1 MLGRKPRTEA
11 CRTALA
17 VGCAALVALSSGCA
31 PGEVPRAK
39 GAYGAPIDINTPQGL
54 RAKQTMDMLNSNWSI
69 EPGGVRTLAIPSQV
83 DDITY
88 RLKWIWPDRPFTVTG
103 VSVGADQETLHVT
116 NSYGVNQDIAL
127 HTDAS
132 KMVDHLEVTLRP
144 PPVTSWADVDAQI
157 AKSGA
162 KYSYQAAKVVNGNC
176 VKVAGSNVGTPMPL
190 ASIMKL
196 YVLLAVAHAVTA
208 GTLRWD
214 DTVTVT
220 AEGKKLGSAGFDRL
234 APGTKVSIRDAAQQ
248 MISVSDNMATDM
260 LINKVG
266 PAAVDQALIA
276 AGHHDP
282 ASLTPYPTMHSI
294 FSVGWGQPDVR
305 EQWMRA
311 DKAGRDALLAQ
322 ADQRPYDPDPLR
334 TQTPA
339 SNIGAEWYG
348 TAADVCRVHV
358 ALQAAAVGVA
368 APVRD
373 IMSAV
378 SGIDLDRTKWPYIA
392 AKGGNLPGEMGF
404 SWYTVDHTG
413 QPWVMNFHVKWNE
426 YRGQMAAQWLLS
438 IARQAFG
445 LLPVT

>member
-1 MLGRKPRTEA
+1 MPPAR
-11 CRTALA
+11 
-17 VGCAALVALSSGCA
+17 
-31 PGEVPRAK
+31 
-39 GAYGAPIDINTPQGL
+39 GAYGAPIDTTTPQGV

-69 EPGGVRTLAIPSQV
+69 EPGNVRTLASPAQV

-103 VSVGADQETLHVT
+103 VSVGDEQETLHVT

-127 HTDAS
+127 HTDAG

-144 PPVTSWADVDAQI
+144 PPVTKWADVDAQI

-162 KYSYQAAKVVNGNC
+162 RYAYQVAKVVDGAC
-176 VKVAGSNVGTPMPL
+176 VKVAGTDVDTPMPL

-196 YVLLAVAHAVTA
+196 YVLLAVAQAVTA

-220 AEGKKLGSAGFDRL
+220 TEGKKLGSAGLDRL
-234 APGTKVSIRDAAQQ
+234 PPGTAVSIREAALQ

-260 LINKVG
+260 LIDKVG
-266 PAAVDQALIA
+266 QPALHRALVA

-282 ASLTPYPTMHSI
+282 AALTPFPTMHSI
-294 FSVGWGQPDVR
+294 FTVGWGQPDVR
-305 EQWMRA
+305 EQWLAA
-311 DKAGRDALLAQ
+311 DKTGRDALLAQ
-322 ADQRPYDPDPLR
+322 ADRRPYEPDPMR

-348 TAADVCRVHV
+348 TAADVCRVHT
-358 ALQAAAVGVA
+358 ALQAAAVGAA

-378 SGIDLDRTKWPYIA
+378 AGIDLDRGKWPYIA
-392 AKGGNLPGEMGF
+392 AKGGNLPGDMGF
-404 SWYTVDHTG
+404 SWYVVDRTG
-413 QPWVMNFHVKWNE
+413 QPWVVNFHLKWNE
-426 YRGQMAAQWLLS
+426 FRGQTAAQWLLS

-445 LLPVT
+445 LLPVPQPPR

>member
-1 MLGRKPRTEA
+1 
-11 CRTALA
+11 
-17 VGCAALVALSSGCA
+17 
-31 PGEVPRAK
+31 VPPAK
-39 GAYGAPIDINTPQGL
+39 GAYGAPIDTNTPQGI

-69 EPGGVRTLAIPSQV
+69 EPGSVRTLASPAQV

-127 HTDAS
+127 HTDGG
-132 KMVDHLEVTLRP
+132 KMVDRLEVTLRP
-144 PPVTSWADVDAQI
+144 PPVTSWADIDTQI

-162 KYSYQAAKVVNGNC
+162 HYSYQVAKIVDGRC
-176 VKVAGSNVGTPMPL
+176 VKVAGTNVDTPMPL

-208 GTLRWD
+208 GTLHWD
-214 DTVTVT
+214 DKVTVT
-220 AEGKKLGSAGFDRL
+220 AEGKKLGSAGLDRL
-234 APGTKVSIRDAAQQ
+234 SPGTEVSVREAAQQ

-260 LINKVG
+260 LIDKVG
-266 PAAVDQALIA
+266 PAAVAQAVAA

-282 ASLTPYPTMHSI
+282 ASLTPFPTMHSI
-294 FSVGWGQPDVR
+294 FTVGWGQPDIR
-305 EQWMRA
+305 EQWLGA
-311 DKAGRDALLAQ
+311 DKAGRTALLAE
-322 ADQRPYDPDPLR
+322 ADHRPYEPDPTR

-348 TAADVCRVHV
+348 TAADVCREHV
-358 ALQAAAVGVA
+358 AVQRAAVGAA

-378 SGIDLDRTKWPYIA
+378 AGIDLDRTKWPYIA
-392 AKGGNLPGEMGF
+392 AKGGNLPGDMGF
-404 SWYTVDHTG
+404 SWYAVDHTG
-413 QPWVMNFHVKWNE
+413 QPWVLNFHLKWNE
-426 YRGQMAAQWLLS
+426 FRGQTAAQWLLS

-445 LLPVT
+445 LLPVP

>member
-1 MLGRKPRTEA
+1 M
-11 CRTALA
+11 ALT
-17 VGCAALVALSSGCA
+17 LSSGCA

-39 GAYGAPIDINTPQGL
+39 GAYGAPIDTNTPPGI

-69 EPGGVRTLAIPSQV
+69 EPGNVRTLAAPAQV

-88 RLKWIWPDRPFTVTG
+88 RLKWIWPDRPFTVSG
-103 VSVGADQETLHVT
+103 VSVGAEQETLHVT

-127 HTDAS
+127 HTDS
-132 KMVDHLEVTLRP
+132 RGMVDRLEVTLLP
-144 PPVTSWADVDAQI
+144 PPVTSWADIDTQI

-162 KYSYQAAKVVNGNC
+162 HYSYQVAKIVDGKC
-176 VKVAGSNVGTPMPL
+176 VKVAGTNVDTPMPL

-208 GTLRWD
+208 GTLHWD
-214 DTVTVT
+214 DKVTVT
-220 AEGKKLGSAGFDRL
+220 AEGKKLGSAGLDRL
-234 APGTKVSIRDAAQQ
+234 PLGSEVTIRDAAQQ

-266 PAAVDQALIA
+266 PAAVDQAVIA

-282 ASLTPYPTMHSI
+282 ASLTPFPTMHSI
-294 FSVGWGQPDVR
+294 FSVGWGNPDVR

-311 DKAGRDALLAQ
+311 SKSGRDALLAD
-322 ADQRPYDPDPLR
+322 ANSRPYLPDPMR
-334 TQTPA
+334 THTPA

-348 TAADVCRVHV
+348 TAADVCREHV
-358 ALQAAAVGVA
+358 AVQAAAVGAA

-378 SGIDLDRTKWPYIA
+378 AGIDLDRTKWPYIA
-392 AKGGNLPGEMGF
+392 AKGGNLPGDMGF
-404 SWYTVDHTG
+404 SWYAVDHTG
-413 QPWVMNFHVKWNE
+413 QPWVVNFHVKWNE
-426 YRGQMAAQWLLS
+426 FRGQTAAQWLLS

-445 LLPVT
+445 LLPVQ